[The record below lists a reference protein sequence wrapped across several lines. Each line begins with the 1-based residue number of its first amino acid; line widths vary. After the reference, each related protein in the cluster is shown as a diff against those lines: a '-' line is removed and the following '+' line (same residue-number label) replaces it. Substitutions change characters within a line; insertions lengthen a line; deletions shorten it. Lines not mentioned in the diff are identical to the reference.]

1 MASDWE
7 KLAGD
12 FASITDALIAE
23 VDCTEDENDK
33 ICSENGVQGF
43 PTLKY
48 GNPSALDDYQG
59 GRDYESLKSFA
70 DENLKPSC
78 SPFNIDLCE
87 GEQKEMIESFASM
100 SEADLQ
106 AKVDAVDEIVK
117 AADAEFEAALE
128 KLQQTYETMQETH
141 ETMLADEKS
150 NSNYKIIKAVM
161 AFKKTQ
167 EKNDE
172 L

>member
-33 ICSENGVQGF
+33 ICSENDVKGF

-48 GNPSALDDYQG
+48 GNPSAMEDYQG

-78 SPFNIDLCE
+78 SPFNIELCE
-87 GEQKEMIESFASM
+87 GEQKAMIESFTSM
-100 SEADLQ
+100 SVADLQ
-106 AKVDAVDEIVK
+106 AKVDAVDAIVE
-117 AADAEFEAALE
+117 AADEEFEAALE
-128 KLQQTYETMQETH
+128 KLQETYETMQDTH
-141 ETMLADEKS
+141 DTMLEDEK
-150 NSNYKIIKAVM
+150 NKTNYKMIKAVM
-161 AFKKTQ
+161 AFKNTE